1 MTLIIAVVAT
11 VLLAFQV
18 ALLAR
23 AALDWSVVFAGPA
36 APGSLRRRLSTG
48 VRAVTEPVLSPVRR
62 VLPPLRLGSVALD
75 TSFIAVFVAVLLLR
89 RIVLS
94 L

>member
-1 MTLIIAVVAT
+1 
-11 VLLAFQV
+11 VLA
-18 ALLAR
+18 
-23 AALDWSVVFAGPA
+23 
-36 APGSLRRRLSTG
+36 
-48 VRAVTEPVLSPVRR
+48 PVRR
-62 VLPPLRLGSVALD
+62 VLPPLRRGSVALD

>member
-1 MTLIIAVVAT
+1 MIAAVAT
-11 VLLAFQV
+11 LLLLFQV

-23 AALDWSVVFAGPA
+23 AALGWTAAFAGPS
-36 APGSLRRRLSTG
+36 APGSVRGRLSGG
-48 VRAVTEPVLSPVRR
+48 VRATTDPVLAPVRR

-75 TSFIAVFVAVLLLR
+75 TSFIAVFVAVSLLR
-89 RIVLS
+89 RIVLG

>member
-1 MTLIIAVVAT
+1 MALVIAAVAT
-11 VLLAFQV
+11 LLLLFEV
-18 ALLAR
+18 ALVVR
-23 AALDWSVVFAGPA
+23 AALSWTVALAGPS
-36 APGSLRRRLSTG
+36 APGSIRRRLSAC
-48 VRAVTEPVLSPVRR
+48 VRAVTEPVLAPVGR

-75 TSFIAVFVAVLLLR
+75 TSFIAVFVAIVLLR

>member
-1 MTLIIAVVAT
+1 VTLIIAAVAT
-11 VLLAFQV
+11 LLLLFQV

-23 AALDWSVVFAGPA
+23 AALGWTASLAGPS
-36 APGSLRRRLSTG
+36 APGSVRGRLSAG
-48 VRAVTEPVLSPVRR
+48 VRAVTEPVLAPVRR

>member
-1 MTLIIAVVAT
+1 MTLIVAGVAT
-11 VLLAFQV
+11 LLLLFQV
-18 ALLAR
+18 ALFAR
-23 AALDWSVVFAGPA
+23 AALSWTVALAGPPA
-36 APGSLRRRLSTG
+36 RGSIRGQLSAGIRT
-48 VRAVTEPVLSPVRR
+48 VTEPVLAPVRR

-75 TSFIAVFVAVLLLR
+75 TSFIAVFVAVVLLR